1 VTACA
6 INGYVS
12 ENDAGRCP
20 EGTCSVLAFDTNGE
34 LLPCCTSID
43 SGPGICVDGGMPVEV
58 DASEASLEEAEAAA
72 EASSDAALD
81 GGPEAEAEAGP
92 VLEAGSDASD

>member
-1 VTACA
+1 MTACA

-20 EGTCSVLAFDTNGE
+20 EGTCSVLAFDTNGD

-43 SGPGICVDGGMPVEV
+43 SGPGTCVDGGTLIEA
-58 DASEASLEEAEAAA
+58 DASEASPEEAEAGATEAA
-72 EASSDAALD
+72 SDAALESET
-81 GGPEAEAEAGP
+81 EAGLVPEAGP
-92 VLEAGSDASD
+92 PDGSD